1 MDRRG
6 QKRRDSSMMSRR
18 MSSLILNA
26 KTLTP
31 SRRDEQQINKSV
43 LAAQT
48 VIDNRCSLR
57 WSENMKTP
65 RFILALLALTVA
77 LAPQSPKT
85 AFSRPYKS
93 GYSAKLI
100 SPRAGQV
107 LVPGQVVR
115 VAWTSDFPNV
125 DLSMCEA
132 EVLLSL
138 DGGRTIYMRLIE
150 SRNPKIQ
157 YFDWTVPNAPTNTAV
172 LNIRFGC
179 LNIYPETPS
188 LQIQSAFVI
197 SPAVNN

>member
-1 MDRRG
+1 
-6 QKRRDSSMMSRR
+6 

-31 SRRDEQQINKSV
+31 SRRDENNHKEWS
-43 LAAQT
+43 ATQT

-65 RFILALLALTVA
+65 RFILALLVLTVA
-77 LAPQSPKT
+77 LAPQSPNT
-85 AFSRPYKS
+85 AFSQPYKR

-115 VAWTSDFPNV
+115 IQWTANFPDV
-125 DLSMCEA
+125 DLTMCET
-132 EVLLSL
+132 EILLSL
-138 DGGRTIYMRLIE
+138 DGGNTTYMRLTE
-150 SRNPKIQ
+150 SRNPRVQ
-157 YFDWTVPNAPTNTAV
+157 YFDWVVPNAPTNTAV

-179 LNIYPETPS
+179 LNIFPETPS
-188 LQIQSAFVI
+188 IQLQSVFVI
-197 SPAVNN
+197 SPAVND